1 MLVPDESATAE
12 KVGTD
17 FDLEAAGKI
26 EETEKPKADAGYNKE
41 KSFYDTISSEA
52 HRKETKDPEAFK
64 ADRERQREVDKD
76 TFGATAL
83 KRPFGR
89 RAVRGRG
96 GPPVLGVQI
105 DLQ

>member
-1 MLVPDESATAE
+1 MLVPDETATAE

-17 FDLEAAGKI
+17 FDLEAAKF
-26 EETEKPKADAGYNKE
+26 EVKAEEKPNAEVGYDKT

-96 GPPVLGVQI
+96 GRRF
-105 DLQ
+105 